1 MRASGFHEE
10 FLMSAE
16 PVGAGAEISV
26 VIPCKDE
33 AGSLGPLLDGLR
45 QHLPAA
51 RIIVVDDGSN
61 DNSAAVAENHGA
73 SVVSRPYSMGNG
85 AAVKA
90 GLRAAATPYVLCMDA
105 DGQHRPEDT
114 PRLIQAL
121 REGHDM
127 AVGARSATGQA
138 GLGRSFAN
146 SLYNRFASL
155 VVGHQILD
163 LTSGMRAMDRAKA
176 LEFLHLLPNGFS
188 YPTTLTMAF
197 FRAGYAVKYVPI
209 SVQQRKGRS
218 HISPI
223 KDSIRFL
230 LIIFKVGTLYSPLK
244 IFFPMSVAFFTLG
257 LMYYLFTYM
266 TIGRFTN
273 MGALLFLSS
282 AMTFLMGLIS
292 EQITSLMYQG
302 STRR

>member
-1 MRASGFHEE
+1 MNAALGDE
-10 FLMSAE
+10 
-16 PVGAGAEISV
+16 GTEITV

-33 AGSLGPLLDGLR
+33 AGSLGPLLEGL
-45 QHLPAA
+45 QEHLPAV
-51 RIIVVDDGSN
+51 RIIVVDDGSS
-61 DNSAAVAENHGA
+61 DSSASVAEAHGA
-73 SVVSRPYSMGNG
+73 MVISRPYSMGNG
-85 AAVKA
+85 AAIKA
-90 GLRAAATPYVLCMDA
+90 GLRATSTSYVLCMDA
-105 DGQHRPEDT
+105 DGQHRPEDAHA
-114 PRLIQAL
+114 LIQAL
-121 REGHDM
+121 RKGYDM
-127 AVGARSATGQA
+127 AVGARSAKGQA
-138 GLGRSFAN
+138 GIGRSFAN
-146 SLYNRFASL
+146 SFYNWFASM
-155 VVGHQILD
+155 VVGHRILD

-197 FRAGYAVKYVPI
+197 FRAGYAVKYVPV
-209 SVQQRKGRS
+209 SVQQRSGRS

-244 IFFPMSVAFFTLG
+244 IFFPMSVVFFALG
-257 LMYYLFTYM
+257 LGYYLFTYM

-273 MGALLFLSS
+273 MGALLFLGS

-302 STRR
+302 TNRH